1 MSSKKQN
8 DDENIVEKLINS
20 VIDYSSSDIG
30 QNEQTLNAIVRSPRW
45 QMSDTLQNEEA
56 ATDAQQSVNEVKK
69 SLEGSKDFQGATSDA
84 AVTYGNNVVNLHYD
98 TLTSSQ
104 IAAIRNIEDQA
115 NSVIAFVESQKDSLP
130 GNKLDSTSTALING
144 ATTAIQVVV
153 PVLSTAVLK
162 FTGWDHPVDRINKM
176 LRDNREKK
184 AGELLDDVQ
193 RRFKNVA
200 GDFGTVVDPIPGP
213 ENNPYPEGDEDNQ
226 GNTEDTRVDGPG
238 TYLGDGAYDLN
249 GDGSPD
255 YYDYNM
261 DGVPDIWVDSDG
273 DGVPDIYDDY
283 DPNNST
289 QNDDYRRAYEQI
301 NNNKENSPYYPDYPS
316 DDHEYPYPNPY
327 PNDWSDD
334 WPSHDEPDIPK
345 LVPEPVDIP
354 IVPPGPR
361 PDPWD
366 IPDIPLPP
374 NNDDPVIDIDSQD
387 VPTNPNVPG
396 GTGGTGSYGGSSS
409 AGYTGSSFASMR
421 GAGGLGAGLAAGG
434 VTAGTIG
441 AGVAGGGS
449 YFTNTPVQAQIIPN
463 GLSGA
468 TGMAAGLKSAGA
480 AASASGA
487 SAARGGMMAPGAG
500 ASGSGESKRKRQGM
514 GLMAPKL
521 EDDDIEIRS
530 VGTMAGHR
538 VNRTN
543 E

>member
-1 MSSKKQN
+1 MSEK
-8 DDENIVEKLINS
+8 DDDDKNIVEKLIAS
-20 VIDYSSSDIG
+20 IIDYSSSDIG
-30 QNEQTLNAIVRSPRW
+30 GYERTLNVLVTSPRW
-45 QMSDTLQNEEA
+45 QVSGT
-56 ATDAQQSVNEVKK
+56 SRV
-69 SLEGSKDFQGATSDA
+69 TSDA
-84 AVTYGNNVVNLHYD
+84 KAVHNSVNSVYEKIEDPQHFEGQTASAAINYGKHIGEFGYSLK
-98 TLTSSQ
+98 TSSQ
-104 IAAIRNIEDQA
+104 TDSMEYVAEAANEVLDGLALKRDA
-115 NSVIAFVESQKDSLP
+115 LP
-130 GNKLDSTSTALING
+130 GNKLDATSSALIRG
-144 ATTAIQVVV
+144 AKTVISVAV
-153 PVLSTAVLK
+153 PVLGVVLDVA
-162 FTGWDHPVDRINKM
+162 GWSDPVSMINEK
-176 LRDNREKK
+176 LRQNRENK
-184 AGELLDDVQ
+184 AKELLDGVESKLSEIANQSVDIEQLPAAPQTIDEHSDHNWEDIEVPVETRDVP
-193 RRFKNVA
+193 
-200 GDFGTVVDPIPGP
+200 TVM
-213 ENNPYPEGDEDNQ
+213 
-226 GNTEDTRVDGPG
+226 GPG

-261 DGVPDIWVDSDG
+261 DGIPDIWVDSDG

-283 DPNNST
+283 DPNDSV
-289 QNDDYRRAYEQI
+289 QNEKYEQAYKTI
-301 NNNKENSPYYPDYPS
+301 VNIQEHNKPDLPDYPYYPDDS
-316 DDHEYPYPNPY
+316 HTDD
-327 PNDWSDD
+327 WRDD

-374 NNDDPVIDIDSQD
+374 DNDDPVIDIDSQD

>member
-104 IAAIRNIEDQA
+104 ITAIRNIEDQA

-301 NNNKENSPYYPDYPS
+301 NNNRRTARITPITPAMITN
-316 DDHEYPYPNPY
+316 
-327 PNDWSDD
+327 
-334 WPSHDEPDIPK
+334 
-345 LVPEPVDIP
+345 IP
-354 IVPPGPR
+354 IRTLIPTIGRMIGLRTMNPISRNSFRNLSIFRLCLRDLGRIRGIFRIFRFRRTMMIRSSTSIPRMYRRTRMSPAAQAAPVPTAAPPR
-361 PDPWD
+361 PG
-366 IPDIPLPP
+366 IPVPRSRPCAARAVWA
-374 NNDDPVIDIDSQD
+374 PVSR
-387 VPTNPNVPG
+387 P
-396 GTGGTGSYGGSSS
+396 
-409 AGYTGSSFASMR
+409 
-421 GAGGLGAGLAAGG
+421 
-434 VTAGTIG
+434 
-441 AGVAGGGS
+441 
-449 YFTNTPVQAQIIPN
+449 
-463 GLSGA
+463 
-468 TGMAAGLKSAGA
+468 
-480 AASASGA
+480 AASQQARSARASR
-487 SAARGGMMAPGAG
+487 AAVRTSPTP
-500 ASGSGESKRKRQGM
+500 RCR
-514 GLMAPKL
+514 P
-521 EDDDIEIRS
+521 RS
-530 VGTMAGHR
+530 F
-538 VNRTN
+538 RTA
-543 E
+543 

>member
-1 MSSKKQN
+1 MSEK
-8 DDENIVEKLINS
+8 DDDDKNIVEKLIAS
-20 VIDYSSSDIG
+20 IIDYSSSDIG
-30 QNEQTLNAIVRSPRW
+30 GYERTLNIMVTSPRW
-45 QMSDTLQNEEA
+45 QVSGTSQVSSEAETVHSSVNSVYQTIDTSDEFEGHTAEA
-56 ATDAQQSVNEVKK
+56 AADYGQSI
-69 SLEGSKDFQGATSDA
+69 SKFGYESI
-84 AVTYGNNVVNLHYD
+84 
-98 TLTSSQ
+98 TSSQ
-104 IAAIRNIEDQA
+104 TDRMNAVAEQA
-115 NSVIAFVESQKDSLP
+115 NSILDGLSSQRDALP
-130 GNKLDSTSTALING
+130 GNKLDDTAASVIRG
-144 ATTAIQVVV
+144 AKTVISVAV
-153 PVLSTAVLK
+153 PVLGVVLDIA
-162 FTGWDHPVDRINKM
+162 GLSDPVAWINKK
-176 LRDNREKK
+176 LEQNRENK
-184 AGELLDDVQ
+184 AKEMLDSVEEQFVRLSGGSDVLTLPEAPGIPDSDVPTPS
-193 RRFKNVA
+193 NVTEIPIEPR
-200 GDFGTVVDPIPGP
+200 DVPTVM
-213 ENNPYPEGDEDNQ
+213 
-226 GNTEDTRVDGPG
+226 GPG

-289 QNDDYRRAYEQI
+289 QNDDYRHVYEQI

-316 DDHEYPYPNPY
+316 GDHEYPD
-327 PNDWSDD
+327 PNDWD
-334 WPSHDEPDIPK
+334 WPPHDEPDIPK
-345 LVPEPVDIP
+345 PIPGPVDIP

-361 PDPWD
+361 PDSWD

-374 NNDDPVIDIDSQD
+374 DNDDPVIDIDSQD

-396 GTGGTGSYGGSSS
+396 GTDGTGSYGGSSS

-500 ASGSGESKRKRQGM
+500 AAGSGESKRKRQGM
-514 GLMAPKL
+514 GLMTPKL

-530 VGTMAGHR
+530 VGAMAGHR
-538 VNRTN
+538 VNRDS
-543 E
+543 